1 MSEEEIEKDPAALKE
16 KGNNLFKAGDMEGAI
31 CCYTKAL
38 KLTSSKSDCAVLHRN
53 RSACYLKL
61 EDYNKAESDASK
73 ALDTDPGD
81 VKARFRRAQAFQ
93 KLDRLDQAFLDAQ
106 RCAQLEPKNK
116 AFQELLR
123 QLGAQIQQ
131 KSVQLNS
138 TDARVQQMF
147 SILLDDATKDSDRE
161 KAAQNLVVLS
171 RDEGGAEQI
180 FRNDGVKL
188 IQKLL
193 QSKQEEVVLSALR
206 TLVGLCTEHQSRV
219 SMTKT
224 LKDK

>member
-1 MSEEEIEKDPAALKE
+1 
-16 KGNNLFKAGDMEGAI
+16 
-31 CCYTKAL
+31 
-38 KLTSSKSDCAVLHRN
+38 
-53 RSACYLKL
+53 
-61 EDYNKAESDASK
+61 
-73 ALDTDPGD
+73 
-81 VKARFRRAQAFQ
+81 
-93 KLDRLDQAFLDAQ
+93 
-106 RCAQLEPKNK
+106 
-116 AFQELLR
+116 
-123 QLGAQIQQ
+123 
-131 KSVQLNS
+131 
-138 TDARVQQMF
+138 MF

-161 KAAQNLVVLS
+161 KVNFNVPNEDMFQTDFTYVIRIMNDFQAAQNLVVLS